1 MKKTK
6 KIIIAVAISVSTFLS
21 FGFADNYFEL
31 SKNLDI
37 FSTLLKELNT
47 YYVDDTKPGE
57 LMKTG
62 IDAMLQSLDPYTNY
76 IPESAIEDYRFMTTG
91 QYGGIGAL
99 IHKDSNQIIVSEPYE
114 GFPAFKAGLKA
125 GDVILQVDENKVDG
139 KNSSEISQLL
149 RGQSGSALKVTI
161 QRPNTPEPMVKELV
175 RENIKINDVP
185 YYKMLDDQIGYI
197 KLSSF
202 TATASS
208 EFIAAFNDL
217 KEKGMKELVFDLR
230 GNGGGLLIEA
240 VDIVNIFIPRG
251 KKVVETRGKLKK
263 WDAVYNTRKEPIDV
277 NIPVAILVD
286 GGSASASEIVSG
298 TLQDYD
304 RAVIIGRQTFGKGLV
319 QQTRPLSYNAQLKV
333 TVAKYYIPSGRCIQ
347 RIDYSNKNDLGKAQ
361 SVPDSLIGSFK
372 TVVNKRP
379 VKDGKGIKP
388 DIFTEEESLSMLTA
402 TLMRNFHV
410 FNYATEYYLNHS
422 TIAPAKDFK
431 LTDEEYSKFISYLND
446 KKYSYSTQ
454 SEDALKELK
463 KIAKEEKYFEHAENE
478 YTALLE
484 KLTPSKDEDLIRFK
498 SEIKLLL
505 ENEII
510 SRYYYQ
516 DGRIEQSLN
525 SDKDVL
531 EAVEV
536 LKNKKKYNE
545 ILAGTFTGNK

>member
-463 KIAKEEKYFEHAENE
+463 KIAKEEKYFEHTENE